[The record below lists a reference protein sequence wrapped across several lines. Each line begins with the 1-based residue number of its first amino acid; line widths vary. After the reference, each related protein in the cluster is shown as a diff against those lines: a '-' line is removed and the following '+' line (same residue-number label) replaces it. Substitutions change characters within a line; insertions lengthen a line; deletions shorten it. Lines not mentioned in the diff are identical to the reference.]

1 MQYTRSKGFAG
12 FCVLVARPGLVMSV
26 TLPRTL
32 FNFLCCHTNHN
43 FVLRR
48 ISRFITPRNYALSW
62 ESVEDRRFT
71 PPFQS
76 VRFKSKSKIR
86 RDSGIH
92 KSYLFFSVKVISLTD
107 DLKLSIKDHEMTEE
121 YNKVVASFQN
131 DLCQRLCLRLT
142 PEILY
147 SIPVSLID
155 ANKKLLSLFL
165 PVFFLLKIFRF
176 PTNAYSWA
184 M

>member
-1 MQYTRSKGFAG
+1 MLFRGSLLRID
-12 FCVLVARPGLVMSV
+12 VLHL
-26 TLPRTL
+26 L
-32 FNFLCCHTNHN
+32 FNRWGLNLKVKFEETQ
-43 FVLRR
+43 V
-48 ISRFITPRNYALSW
+48 FINPIY
-62 ESVEDRRFT
+62 
-71 PPFQS
+71 
-76 VRFKSKSKIR
+76 
-86 RDSGIH
+86 
-92 KSYLFFSVKVISLTD
+92 FFSVKVISLTD